1 MQQSSPFSSP
11 LENWKR
17 GIFFSRGSFSF
28 SRQRDYYDILFFF
41 FYRAFL
47 FILVSRGEIISLR
60 NVFNFFFL
68 PLNGRNV
75 RRGMMFNLLKERQAI
90 RDSFSFFFFFSIIT
104 FAYWFDVFIIFCFS
118 LHGEI
123 TLLLLLL
130 LDVSFSL
137 GNSS

>member
-1 MQQSSPFSSP
+1 MTSCFS
-11 LENWKR
+11 
-17 GIFFSRGSFSF
+17 
-28 SRQRDYYDILFFF
+28 F

-60 NVFNFFFL
+60 NVFNFFFFL

-123 TLLLLLL
+123 TLLLLLFL

-137 GNSS
+137 GNSF

>member
-1 MQQSSPFSSP
+1 M
-11 LENWKR
+11 
-17 GIFFSRGSFSF
+17 
-28 SRQRDYYDILFFF
+28 ILF
-41 FYRAFL
+41 L
-47 FILVSRGEIISLR
+47 S
-60 NVFNFFFL
+60 FFL
-68 PLNGRNV
+68 
-75 RRGMMFNLLKERQAI
+75 
-90 RDSFSFFFFFSIIT
+90 SIIT